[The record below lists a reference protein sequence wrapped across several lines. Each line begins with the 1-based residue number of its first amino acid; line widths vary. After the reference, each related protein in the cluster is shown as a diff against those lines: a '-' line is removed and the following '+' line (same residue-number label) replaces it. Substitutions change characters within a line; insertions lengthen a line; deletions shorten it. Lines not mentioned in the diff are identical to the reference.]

1 MVEELKSMVGSDE
14 MILYEGKPE
23 KRCFIFESI
32 FNPLLPFAIVWAV
45 LDMGFLG
52 TAIINMQFVMIPFML
67 FHLMPVW
74 IYLAG
79 VVFSFRRY
87 RNTYYIVTD
96 HAVYISSGIFTMN
109 LEAKT
114 FAELS
119 RVNLHRG
126 IFDQIFNVGDIQVTT
141 NQFTRK
147 NIPAV
152 LGSIV
157 FQIIWKYIRL
167 SKSCRRTSIRILCI
181 QMICGRKKIMDIEQ
195 NIEDRLE
202 LEKMKSRNRVQN
214 RICECRESGI
224 MYKIIVLFSV
234 IV

>member
-1 MVEELKSMVGSDE
+1 MVEELKSMVGADE

-152 LGSIV
+152 LGINSISNYLEV
-157 FQIIWKYIRL
+157 YQIVKKLQKDIYSDILYPNDLRPKENHGYRTKYR
-167 SKSCRRTSIRILCI
+167 
-181 QMICGRKKIMDIEQ
+181 G
-195 NIEDRLE
+195 
-202 LEKMKSRNRVQN
+202 
-214 RICECRESGI
+214 
-224 MYKIIVLFSV
+224 
-234 IV
+234 